1 MYVKRKKIAACI
13 EKHTNFLQWG
23 GAEAVPHLLAD
34 DYSTCNVLQ
43 GGGRGQKDQM
53 GIRGSAYFW
62 ASAKK
67 IFFQFR
73 LHFIFR
79 DSNLPRR
86 Y

>member
-23 GAEAVPHLLAD
+23 GLRQFPTSLLTTTPLVM
-34 DYSTCNVLQ
+34 YYR